1 MNPSANKHANGSAS
15 RFLKPELLARLGTL
29 ELVARTVVDGV
40 LTGLHRSPD
49 FGFSQEFAEY
59 RAYNEGDD
67 LRFVDW
73 NVYARADRMYV
84 KRFRGETNT
93 SVNLLLDMSASMAFG
108 EPISKLDQARFLVAS
123 LAYLTRKQ
131 HDALSITIFDDVIRE
146 HTAPSARPDSLMKVL
161 GLLETTEIGNAT
173 DVVEVVKGL
182 QATLP
187 KRGLLVLVSDL
198 YTQPA
203 DLQSALQHLVHVGHD
218 IAVFHILDPDEIDP
232 PYKKI
237 AALKSLESGNTVIVD
252 PQYLHTDYKTVFSEH
267 CKLLESS
274 CIKAGADY
282 IQVKTSDPL
291 DNAIVNYLH
300 FRERQAR

>member
-1 MNPSANKHANGSAS
+1 MSASANRTAS

-108 EPISKLDQARFLVAS
+108 EPTSKLDQARFLVAS

-161 GLLETTEIGNAT
+161 GLLESTEVGNAT
-173 DVVEVVKGL
+173 DVVEVLQGL
-182 QATLP
+182 RATVP

-198 YTQPA
+198 YTEPDA
-203 DLQSALQHLVHVGHD
+203 LQSALQHLVHAGHD

-252 PQYLHTDYKTVFSEH
+252 PQYLNSDYKTVFSEH
-267 CKLLESS
+267 CKQLENS
-274 CIKAGADY
+274 CIKSGADY
-282 IQVKTSDPL
+282 IQVKTNDSL
-291 DNAIVNYLH
+291 DSAIVNYLH